1 MGKGGTR
8 GKGKGWGKGEGLRVG
23 DKGQRLRMGKKGKG
37 YGVGK
42 KGRVKKG
49 KRGHVL
55 RVSGGENGRLWVGK
69 RRKG

>member
-1 MGKGGTR
+1 LPIIPSLPLSSTFYPYPFSI
-8 GKGKGWGKGEGLRVG
+8 LTYYPT
-23 DKGQRLRMGKKGKG
+23 LS

-42 KGRVKKG
+42 KERVKKG
-49 KRGHVL
+49 KRGHAL